1 MNAYKHISVTPLTL
15 AVGAE
20 IGQIDIAGGVDD
32 ETLREVHTALMDHG
46 VVFFRGQDL
55 TATQQCDFAG
65 RFGRLRRAI
74 RSAFLVEEGV
84 PEMHVLLN
92 DKDRPPN
99 VNHFH
104 SDGIFRA
111 EPEFASILR
120 AVECPQVGGDT
131 IFVGMQAAYN
141 ALSKDLKTYLADKDA
156 VNDFM
161 KLHGSPKKAQS
172 WEGDNFDRMDASR
185 RANPPVSHPMVKSH
199 PVTGRKSLYISES
212 FTVSVIGLGDDESRG
227 LLELL
232 NRHCAR
238 PEFQCRFHWQ
248 PNSMALWDNR
258 ATMHYAVADY
268 WPERRLMNRVT
279 IETDEVG
286 EMKAAAAAE

>member
-20 IGQIDIAGGVDD
+20 IGQINIAGGVDD
-32 ETLREVHTALMDHG
+32 ETFREVHAALMDHG

-65 RFGRLRRAI
+65 RFGRLRRAT

-84 PEMHVLLN
+84 PDMHVLLN

-141 ALSKDLKTYLADKDA
+141 ALSEDMKTYLADKDA

-172 WEGDNFDRMDASR
+172 WEGDNYERMDASR
-185 RANPPVSHPMVKSH
+185 RANPPVAHPMVKTH

-212 FTVSVIGLGDDESRG
+212 FTASVIGLGDDESRG

-286 EMKAAAAAE
+286 EMKAAE

>member
-1 MNAYKHISVTPLTL
+1 MNVYKHISVTPLTL

-20 IGQIDIAGGVDD
+20 IGQINIAGGVDD
-32 ETLREVHTALMDHG
+32 ETFREVHAALMDHG

-65 RFGRLRRAI
+65 RFGRLRRAT

-141 ALSKDLKTYLADKDA
+141 ALSEDMKTYLADKDA

-172 WEGDNFDRMDASR
+172 WEGDNYERMDASR
-185 RANPPVSHPMVKSH
+185 RANPPVAHPMVKTH

-212 FTVSVIGLGDDESRG
+212 FTASVIGLGDDESRG

-286 EMKAAAAAE
+286 EMKAAE

>member
-32 ETLREVHTALMDHG
+32 ETFREVHAALMDHG

-65 RFGRLRRAI
+65 RFGRLRRAT

-141 ALSKDLKTYLADKDA
+141 ALSEDMKTYLAEKDA

-172 WEGDNFDRMDASR
+172 WEGDNYERMDASR
-185 RANPPVSHPMVKSH
+185 RANPPVAHPMVKTH

-212 FTVSVIGLGDDESRG
+212 FTASVIGLGDDESRG

>member
-32 ETLREVHTALMDHG
+32 ETFREVHAALMDHG
-46 VVFFRGQDL
+46 VVFFRDQDL

-65 RFGRLRRAI
+65 RFGRLRRAT

-141 ALSKDLKTYLADKDA
+141 ALSEDMKTYLAEKDA

-172 WEGDNFDRMDASR
+172 WEGDNYERMDASR
-185 RANPPVSHPMVKSH
+185 RANPPVAHPMVKTH

-212 FTVSVIGLGDDESRG
+212 FTASVIGLGDDESRG

>member
-32 ETLREVHTALMDHG
+32 ETFREVHAALMDHG

-65 RFGRLRRAI
+65 LFGRLRRAT

-84 PEMHVLLN
+84 PDMHVLLN

-141 ALSKDLKTYLADKDA
+141 ALSEDMKTYLADKDA

-172 WEGDNFDRMDASR
+172 WEGDNYERMDASR
-185 RANPPVSHPMVKSH
+185 RANPPVAHPMVKTH
-199 PVTGRKSLYISES
+199 PVTGRKGLYISES
-212 FTVSVIGLGDDESRG
+212 FTASVIGLGDDESRG
-227 LLELL
+227 LLDLL

-286 EMKAAAAAE
+286 EMKAAAATE

>member
-1 MNAYKHISVTPLTL
+1 MNVYKHISVTPLTL

-20 IGQIDIAGGVDD
+20 IGQINIAGGVDD
-32 ETLREVHTALMDHG
+32 ETFREVHAALMDHG

-65 RFGRLRRAI
+65 RFGRLRRAT

-84 PEMHVLLN
+84 PDMHVLLN

-141 ALSKDLKTYLADKDA
+141 ALSEDMKTYLAGKDA

-172 WEGDNFDRMDASR
+172 WEGDNYERMDASR
-185 RANPPVSHPMVKSH
+185 RANPPVAHPMVKTH

-212 FTVSVIGLGDDESRG
+212 FTASVIGLGDDESRG

-286 EMKAAAAAE
+286 EMKAAE

>member
-1 MNAYKHISVTPLTL
+1 MTTNRHISVTPLTL

-20 IGQIDIAGGVDD
+20 IGPIDIAGGVDD
-32 ETLREVHTALMDHG
+32 ETLGEVHTALMDHG
-46 VVFFRGQDL
+46 VIFFRGQDL
-55 TATQQCDFAG
+55 TATQQRDFAG
-65 RFGRLRRAI
+65 RFGRLRKAT
-74 RSAFLVEEGV
+74 RSAFLVEEGT

-111 EPEFASILR
+111 KPEFASILR
-120 AVECPQVGGDT
+120 AVECPQAGGDT
-131 IFVGMQAAYN
+131 IFVGMQAAYD
-141 ALSKDLKTYLADKDA
+141 ALSEDMKTYLADKEA

-161 KLHGSPKKAQS
+161 KLHGSPKKARS
-172 WEGDNFDRMDASR
+172 WEGDNFERMDVSR
-185 RANPPVSHPMVKSH
+185 RANPPVTHSMVKTH

-212 FTVSVIGLGDDESRG
+212 FTASVIGLGDDESRG

-232 NRHCAR
+232 NRHCGR

-268 WPERRLMNRVT
+268 WPERRLMHRVT

-286 EMKAAAAAE
+286 EMKAAAAE

>member
-32 ETLREVHTALMDHG
+32 ETFREVHAALMDHG

-65 RFGRLRRAI
+65 RFGRLRRAT

-84 PEMHVLLN
+84 PDMHVLLN

-141 ALSKDLKTYLADKDA
+141 ALSEDMKTYLAGKDA

-172 WEGDNFDRMDASR
+172 WEGDNYERMDASR
-185 RANPPVSHPMVKSH
+185 RANPPVAHPMVKTH

-212 FTVSVIGLGDDESRG
+212 FTASVIGLGDDESRG

-286 EMKAAAAAE
+286 EMKAAE

>member
-1 MNAYKHISVTPLTL
+1 
-15 AVGAE
+15 
-20 IGQIDIAGGVDD
+20 
-32 ETLREVHTALMDHG
+32 MDHG

-84 PEMHVLLN
+84 PDMHVLLN

-141 ALSKDLKTYLADKDA
+141 ALSEDMKTYLADKDA

-172 WEGDNFDRMDASR
+172 WEGDNYERMDASR
-185 RANPPVSHPMVKSH
+185 RANPPVAHPMVKTH

-212 FTVSVIGLGDDESRG
+212 FTASVIGLGDDESRG

-286 EMKAAAAAE
+286 EMKAAE